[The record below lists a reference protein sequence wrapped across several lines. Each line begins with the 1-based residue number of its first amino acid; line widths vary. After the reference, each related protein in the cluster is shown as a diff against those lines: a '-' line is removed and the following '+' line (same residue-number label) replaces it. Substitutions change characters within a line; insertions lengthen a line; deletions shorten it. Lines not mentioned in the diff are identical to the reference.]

1 MTSPYIAA
9 GSTNG
14 SSWETHHP
22 GAKLHVDTSSG
33 NFSDTP
39 VYTISIGGSGGSM
52 WSLTGGTSGVY
63 SPTPTGFD
71 VYLKWAD
78 GASLT
83 GEDANSFGWYVNWVG
98 VENVVLR

>member
-1 MTSPYIAA
+1 MSHIKHDRLFATRRRIHGEPVPRRRIHQRIGLGDSLFRRQTPRRHEQ
-9 GSTNG
+9 
-14 SSWETHHP
+14 W
-22 GAKLHVDTSSG
+22 KL
-33 NFSDTP
+33 
-39 VYTISIGGSGGSM
+39 
-52 WSLTGGTSGVY
+52 
-63 SPTPTGFD
+63 TPTGFD